1 MPETLT
7 LQNGTLPREDGD
19 KDRPSRRSGLER
31 RWMER
36 TDRGFGPITYLC
48 ATLIYVEVI
57 MATRNITLA
66 LPEEVLKQVK
76 IIAAKRETSVS
87 AMLREKL
94 KELVQEEDEYSQ
106 AMREALE
113 ALEHGFELGT
123 YGKATWTRDELH
135 ER

>member
-1 MPETLT
+1 
-7 LQNGTLPREDGD
+7 
-19 KDRPSRRSGLER
+19 
-31 RWMER
+31 
-36 TDRGFGPITYLC
+36 
-48 ATLIYVEVI
+48 